1 MLTPYD
7 DFPLHQAPW
16 PIDRVAVSDSN
27 FYDRYYFNVHDTSC
41 TAFLALG
48 LGVYP
53 NLGVMDAF
61 AMGVDAIFDDQ
72 NLALD
77 VIWRWQGEIPGVP
90 VRVIRKVPEAI
101 VGLGDNRY
109 DLPALLIGVR
119 LSEVA
124 DPQPGDL
131 IQFVDEDNRV
141 AEITNLGKIDSRGLV
156 RTCEARYDED
166 DRFPTSGG

>member
-1 MLTPYD
+1 MG
-7 DFPLHQAPW
+7 
-16 PIDRVAVSDSN
+16 
-27 FYDRYYFNVHDTSC
+27 
-41 TAFLALG
+41 AFDLVVNG
-48 LGVYP
+48 
-53 NLGVMDAF
+53 
-61 AMGVDAIFDDQ
+61 IFDDP
-72 NLALD
+72 NFASD

-90 VRVIRKVPEAI
+90 ARIIRKVPEAI

-109 DLPALLIGVR
+109 DLPALLVDVR

-141 AEITNLGKIDSRGLV
+141 AEITNLGKIDSQGLV

-166 DRFPTSGG
+166 DRFPSSGG